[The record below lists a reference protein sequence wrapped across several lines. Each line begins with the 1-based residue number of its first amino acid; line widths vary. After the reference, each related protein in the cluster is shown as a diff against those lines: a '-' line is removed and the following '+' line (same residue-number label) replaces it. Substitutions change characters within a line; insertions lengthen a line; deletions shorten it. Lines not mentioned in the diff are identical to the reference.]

1 VGADQVSTAFPL
13 CVIGRD
19 FRTVQDCGQAGTKK
33 SLVVKGITAMEGP
46 ARYAE
51 MKDDSGMSAMPG
63 FADMQQK
70 KNEMSAEFRITLPN
84 AITGGNGTNTGKSE
98 MWSVARAQ
106 SKDAEDF
113 ARKLGTM
120 CEARCSADGLKFSP
134 TVPVR
139 LSLQPFSGLAD
150 GKAESHGASVDTNKI
165 SAAVKFVPYG
175 LTVTR
180 SLDLSGEGGAQQNGA
195 RLVGAVVVPTE
206 FVPQKWGEV
215 KLDEAVDAK
224 GGDLKPGDSTADR
237 VSAMEF
243 NLGGRD
249 EDTEGE
255 SATNNAAAEQRH
267 VVSLSFRPPDWKVNE
282 IARIKGT
289 ASLEY
294 FGGAQTVVKLTNAV
308 PANWISDME
317 RMNFNGSEKNLQSPA
332 LSALGLSISVPMCMS
347 QSGMTML
354 TLQVKGKS
362 TALTDVQIFD
372 NEGKPW
378 PTMLSPMNSGDDG
391 TCQVVVAGKPQP
403 PLSLA
408 MLVNGGGSTV
418 EVPILVEHV
427 AITQKQ

>member
-1 VGADQVSTAFPL
+1 V
-13 CVIGRD
+13 
-19 FRTVQDCGQAGTKK
+19 
-33 SLVVKGITAMEGP
+33 P
-46 ARYAE
+46 A
-51 MKDDSGMSAMPG
+51 
-63 FADMQQK
+63 
-70 KNEMSAEFRITLPN
+70 
-84 AITGGNGTNTGKSE
+84 
-98 MWSVARAQ
+98 
-106 SKDAEDF
+106 
-113 ARKLGTM
+113 
-120 CEARCSADGLKFSP
+120 
-134 TVPVR
+134 R

-150 GKAESHGASVDTNKI
+150 GAAQSRGASVDTNKI

-195 RLVGAVVVPTE
+195 RLVGAVVVPAE

-224 GGDLKPGDSTADR
+224 GSDLKPGNSAADR
-237 VSAMEF
+237 VSTMEF
-243 NLGGRD
+243 NFGARD
-249 EDTEGE
+249 EDAEGE
-255 SATNNAAAEQRH
+255 TATNVAAEQRH
-267 VVSLSFRPPDWKVNE
+267 VISLSFRPPDWKVNE

-308 PANWISDME
+308 PANWITDMTQ
-317 RMNFNGSEKNLQSPA
+317 MNFNGSKKNLQSPA

-347 QSGMTML
+347 QSGMTTL

-362 TALTDVQIFD
+362 AALADVQIFD
-372 NEGKPW
+372 AEGKPW
-378 PTMLSPMNSGDDG
+378 PTMLSPMNLGDEG

-427 AITQKQ
+427 AVTQRQ